1 MTDGLRLLAAAVVV
15 LAPRWRP
22 RAQAQTPAE
31 IQAALDAAY
40 AKYKD
45 LKEGKNADY
54 IPALAKVDSNI
65 YGIALVTTDGKV
77 YTAGDVKSEV
87 SIQSISKVFT
97 MAKVMEESGP
107 DAIANTIGVDA
118 TGMRF
123 NSIVSIELSQK
134 ALGGPEMNAL
144 VNPGAIATTSMVKGA
159 TRDAV
164 WKSILGYYSDFAG
177 RPLSVNQEVFK
188 SEADT
193 NQRNQAIGYLMY
205 AYGYIK
211 AEPAAGDRH
220 LHRAVLGE
228 RQREGPR
235 DDGGDARQRRQEPAS
250 PASR

>member
-1 MTDGLRLLAAAVVV
+1 MSVKKTFGDGLRLVAVAFVVIAFTAPAA
-15 LAPRWRP
+15 P
-22 RAQAQTPAE
+22 AQTPAE

-45 LKEGKNADY
+45 LQEGKNADY
-54 IPALAKVDSNI
+54 IPALAKVDPKI

-97 MAKVMEESGP
+97 MARVMEESGP
-107 DAIANTIGVDA
+107 DAIAKTIGVDA

-144 VNPGAIATTSMVKGA
+144 VNPGAIAATSMVKGA
-159 TRDAV
+159 TRDAI
-164 WKSILGYYSDFAG
+164 WKSILDYYSDFAG
-177 RPLSVNQEVFK
+177 RPLSIDQEVFK
-188 SEADT
+188 SESDT

-205 AYGYIK
+205 T
-211 AEPAAGDRH
+211 
-220 LHRAVLGE
+220 
-228 RQREGPR
+228 
-235 DDGGDARQRRQEPAS
+235 
-250 PASR
+250 